1 MKAYGVGIIG
11 AGFMGKTH
19 IYGYVNMPLF
29 YDGLPFKI
37 RLVGICNRT
46 LSKAE
51 RLRDNFGF
59 EFATSNYKDL
69 LERKDID
76 IIDICTPN
84 DVHHEQI
91 IASINSGKNLYV
103 DKPLCITNEEAD
115 EIVEVVNKS
124 RIIHQIAFNMRFY
137 PAIKRLKML
146 INEGFLGEPISYRVT
161 YYHASNL
168 NPRVSRG
175 WRQDIK
181 RSGGGVLFDMGS
193 HALDITYYL
202 LGRFKK
208 LSMEST
214 ILFPERLD
222 DNGKPVKVETEDH
235 VIINAKMEN
244 GARGTV
250 EVSKVILGSNDDLN
264 IEIYGTRGAVRFN
277 TMNPNYL
284 YIYDS
289 RNESEPIGGK
299 RGYTAVETVNKDPDS
314 TSKFPG
320 PRFPIGWLRAHIACH
335 YNFLKNLHEGKQ
347 AIPSLIDG
355 AYIQKIMNA
364 LYRVNNKEEWV
375 FV

>member
-1 MKAYGVGIIG
+1 
-11 AGFMGKTH
+11 
-19 IYGYVNMPLF
+19 
-29 YDGLPFKI
+29 
-37 RLVGICNRT
+37 
-46 LSKAE
+46 
-51 RLRDNFGF
+51 
-59 EFATSNYKDL
+59 
-69 LERKDID
+69 
-76 IIDICTPN
+76 
-84 DVHHEQI
+84 
-91 IASINSGKNLYV
+91 
-103 DKPLCITNEEAD
+103 
-115 EIVEVVNKS
+115 
-124 RIIHQIAFNMRFY
+124 
-137 PAIKRLKML
+137 
-146 INEGFLGEPISYRVT
+146 
-161 YYHASNL
+161 
-168 NPRVSRG
+168 
-175 WRQDIK
+175 
-181 RSGGGVLFDMGS
+181 MGS